1 MELNRVRILRDVTYQ
16 RQCLNKIVARHK
28 YEVLHVMEDLE
39 KLKLIEADKDD
50 MGLEGTVDD
59 LGEAYVPDKPW
70 DTPDIL
76 SCMKTYEVIMEKIN
90 MSEGLGNT
98 AGSVQKSVLECLSTK
113 WNCECGPVRDSW
125 IENSDYER
133 SQQLYSDVLLWLNNQ
148 IVRLDRRE
156 HYLDVKNLD
165 HKRHADA
172 YKEQIEMNLDTHDK
186 EVSCVTQSN
195 MDVVHTM
202 TDRLDILRKEFVENQ
217 TRLEKNVTEISRE
230 CQKVREEAVAAQIA
244 FDEKM
249 KVLWSFVATLQA
261 SLQQITSKLTLVEE
275 DRDKIV
281 ITTKLAADKLRH
293 QLRVE
298 RQHSSTLL
306 FAIYWQKGSIQSLK
320 NTLQHFNDA
329 HQQNELAHHNHKNKL
344 RKDLWE
350 QVFCFTRLCTDVNA
364 LFEFFVSRMAN
375 LAGSRSFINEQLHHN
390 GAAMILAGMGWDSY
404 VETRILIW
412 DCMMQWKLYKKQ
424 VIDSEMEEFEV
435 TLEEYQRT
443 ERDDAIISYKSIVE
457 KRRKLDKEKRVAEHE
472 ATGNPIAAPVDG
484 HPDDDDDDDEFVIP
498 NQANMTLRQ
507 LIKQRR
513 QWALRATRR
522 KEGPNSINQ
531 KLLNIQD
538 GVIPALLTLCECDG
552 KVDWEIVRN
561 AALALSVASYEQMNH
576 FHMANDVHCVQVLL
590 KLCANEDVEIRT
602 HAGIAVANLCHKNE
616 SAQTIFGNAG
626 AIPVLLSMANSTI
639 VVDVLEAA
647 TSALANL
654 TCFSDANC
662 ERVLRADGVNVM
674 VTILTTSLT
683 ENLLDIDQNDEVQA
697 NSAEMLANVSRFDCP
712 MTVTMFNGKV
722 VDTLVMMC
730 ASKNKQVRRHA
741 PLVLGNVSQSAPCR
755 VEIGD
760 RGGIESLFLALED
773 NDSTTLAN
781 VLWALSNLMWHPPN
795 QERAGR
801 FMLDIVKFMQS
812 EWMAVKVHA
821 CMLIANMLYYNDG
834 NRSRFLEIVGGME
847 LLISYIT
854 DREEP
859 SVVEG
864 SLRAMLSLSY
874 LDYVSTYLGNGYNA
888 HGVDTENPANHM
900 DTSKSC
906 IPMILAFLVPPY
918 YSRDSM
924 KYALEI
930 MCNLCV
936 HHNNRKLILNN
947 GGIEAL
953 VSLQNDQEVYIQ
965 NLSVQII
972 EHLEDVTPPEVLAR
986 MKVDI
991 GIDRMVQLITDTDP
1005 LVRAVAAE
1013 TVGEEIYKNP
1023 RMARKHIVKL
1033 GGVDALLAVIS
1044 GKTEPIESLMP
1055 SLWSLR
1061 NLLVDCPEAQ
1071 GQFEYREGIEV
1082 VLNVVP
1088 RCYAGD
1094 FKQQVDKVLEGTLTL
1109 LQMAIKNH
1117 DRNSRRLLLVGLE
1130 TIMDIADGS
1139 AIKSMGL
1146 LVPKEQQFGRYGR
1159 SKEDTREAWEKEAEK
1174 EKIADSRAVV
1184 KALKGGV
1191 VDSQANLNSG
1201 LIAVAKTILQT
1212 LGPYNYVVCRQCH
1225 KRQNLSG
1232 TNCLQCGNKLLI

>member
-1 MELNRVRILRDVTYQ
+1 M
-16 RQCLNKIVARHK
+16 
-28 YEVLHVMEDLE
+28 
-39 KLKLIEADKDD
+39 
-50 MGLEGTVDD
+50 
-59 LGEAYVPDKPW
+59 
-70 DTPDIL
+70 
-76 SCMKTYEVIMEKIN
+76 
-90 MSEGLGNT
+90 
-98 AGSVQKSVLECLSTK
+98 
-113 WNCECGPVRDSW
+113 
-125 IENSDYER
+125 
-133 SQQLYSDVLLWLNNQ
+133 
-148 IVRLDRRE
+148 
-156 HYLDVKNLD
+156 
-165 HKRHADA
+165 
-172 YKEQIEMNLDTHDK
+172 DK
-186 EVSCVTQSN
+186 E
-195 MDVVHTM
+195 
-202 TDRLDILRKEFVENQ
+202 R
-217 TRLEKNVTEISRE
+217 
-230 CQKVREEAVAAQIA
+230 
-244 FDEKM
+244 
-249 KVLWSFVATLQA
+249 
-261 SLQQITSKLTLVEE
+261 
-275 DRDKIV
+275 
-281 ITTKLAADKLRH
+281 
-293 QLRVE
+293 
-298 RQHSSTLL
+298 RQ
-306 FAIYWQKGSIQSLK
+306 
-320 NTLQHFNDA
+320 
-329 HQQNELAHHNHKNKL
+329 
-344 RKDLWE
+344 
-350 QVFCFTRLCTDVNA
+350 
-364 LFEFFVSRMAN
+364 
-375 LAGSRSFINEQLHHN
+375 
-390 GAAMILAGMGWDSY
+390 
-404 VETRILIW
+404 
-412 DCMMQWKLYKKQ
+412 
-424 VIDSEMEEFEV
+424 
-435 TLEEYQRT
+435 
-443 ERDDAIISYKSIVE
+443 
-457 KRRKLDKEKRVAEHE
+457 AEHE
-472 ATGNPIAAPVDG
+472 ATGNPIAPPADG
-484 HPDDDDDDDEFVIP
+484 HEEEEADDEFVVP

-522 KEGPNSINQ
+522 KEGPNVMNQ

-552 KVDWEIVRN
+552 SVDWEIVRN

-576 FHMANDVHCVQVLL
+576 YHMANDIHCVQVLL
-590 KLCANEDVEIRT
+590 KLCANDDVEIRT

-626 AIPVLLSMANSTI
+626 AIPVLLAMLSSTI

-647 TSALANL
+647 TAALANL

-662 ERVLRADGVNVM
+662 ARVLEANGVEIM
-674 VTILTTSLT
+674 VSILTASLT

-697 NSAEMLANVSRFDCP
+697 NAAEMLANVSRFDCP

-722 VDTLVMMC
+722 IDTLVMMC

-741 PLVLGNVSQSAPCR
+741 PLVLGNVSQNAPCR

-854 DREEP
+854 EREEP

-874 LDYVSTYLGNGYNA
+874 LDYVSTYLGNGFNA
-888 HGVDTENPANHM
+888 HGVDTENPANHTDM
-900 DTSKSC
+900 SKSC
-906 IPMILAFLVPPY
+906 IPIFIGFLIPSY
-918 YSRDSM
+918 YTRDSM
-924 KYALEI
+924 KYSLEI
-930 MCNLCV
+930 ICNLCV
-936 HHNNRKLILNN
+936 HHNNRKLILNH

-953 VSLQNDQEVYIQ
+953 VSLQNDQDVYIQ

-991 GIDRMVQLITDTDP
+991 GIDRMVQLITDSDP

-1023 RMARKHIVKL
+1023 RMAQKHIVKL
-1033 GGVDALLAVIS
+1033 GGVDALLSLIA
-1044 GKTEPIESLMP
+1044 GKNEPIESLIP
-1055 SLWSLR
+1055 GLWSLR
-1061 NLLVDCPEAQ
+1061 NLLTDCPEAK

-1082 VLNVVP
+1082 ILSVVP

-1094 FKQQVDKVLEGTLTL
+1094 FKQQVDKVLEATLTL
-1109 LQMAIKNH
+1109 LQVAIKDH

-1130 TIMDIADGS
+1130 TIMDIADGG
-1139 AIKSMGL
+1139 AIKNMGL
-1146 LVPKEQQFGRYGR
+1146 LVPKESTPGYGKR
-1159 SKEDTREAWEKEAEK
+1159 TREDTREAWEKEAEREKK
-1174 EKIADSRAVV
+1174 EDSRAVV
-1184 KALKGGV
+1184 KALRGGV
-1191 VDSQANLNSG
+1191 VGTQTNMTSG
-1201 LIAVAKTILQT
+1201 LIAVAKTILQS
-1212 LGPYNYVVCRQCH
+1212 LGPYNYIVCRQCH